1 MENFTSFILL
11 IFFLN
16 NLLFTSCSFQLSF
29 FKELNS
35 KEKNNVVFS
44 PYAVIKSLTLLSY
57 GAKGLTQAQI
67 LSALEKGS
75 VDELKSLFNDIR
87 DIKLKNSVIMANGI
101 FSKASPSKEFVSF
114 CEGLHSNASQIT
126 NGDDINKWCSNETNN
141 KINNI
146 VKEIKNDAT
155 IYLLNAFY
163 FKSNWL
169 KEFNKE
175 LTTIKK
181 FRNYDKT
188 ISKIEIMTV
197 SDRFPFYENREAQII
212 EVPYTNNP
220 EETNAY
226 IILPGRDIDINNYL
240 NNLSPEKIE
249 TLLGRLSVSR
259 VELSLP
265 KFDIEV
271 IDSLKSS
278 LMKIGINSAF
288 LQGMGDFRTI
298 AKEGGLYVTD
308 MLHKVR
314 LRFDEQSTGEYTEVT
329 DKRKPRDVQGN
340 VTMNVL
346 RPFLLII
353 KDTTMNEYLLC
364 AKIGKL

>member
-1 MENFTSFILL
+1 M
-11 IFFLN
+11 
-16 NLLFTSCSFQLSF
+16 
-29 FKELNS
+29 
-35 KEKNNVVFS
+35 
-44 PYAVIKSLTLLSY
+44 
-57 GAKGLTQAQI
+57 
-67 LSALEKGS
+67 
-75 VDELKSLFNDIR
+75 
-87 DIKLKNSVIMANGI
+87 
-101 FSKASPSKEFVSF
+101 
-114 CEGLHSNASQIT
+114 
-126 NGDDINKWCSNETNN
+126 
-141 KINNI
+141 
-146 VKEIKNDAT
+146 
-155 IYLLNAFY
+155 
-163 FKSNWL
+163 
-169 KEFNKE
+169 
-175 LTTIKK
+175 
-181 FRNYDKT
+181 
-188 ISKIEIMTV
+188 
-197 SDRFPFYENREAQII
+197 
-212 EVPYTNNP
+212 
-220 EETNAY
+220 
-226 IILPGRDIDINNYL
+226 
-240 NNLSPEKIE
+240 
-249 TLLGRLSVSR
+249 LGRLSVSR

>member
-1 MENFTSFILL
+1 MEQRDLHRL
-11 IFFLN
+11 KFFL
-16 NLLFTSCSFQLSF
+16 LF
-29 FKELNS
+29 
-35 KEKNNVVFS
+35 
-44 PYAVIKSLTLLSY
+44 
-57 GAKGLTQAQI
+57 
-67 LSALEKGS
+67 EKGS
-75 VDELKSLFNDIR
+75 VDELKSLFNDLR